1 VHTELEATPGFVPL
15 KALTSPDLI
24 VPAHDTLFTSGT
36 LGQYST
42 TLRQLTQH
50 QANELAETAAD

>member
-1 VHTELEATPGFVPL
+1 VPL

-36 LGQYST
+36 LGSYSPA
-42 TLRQLTQH
+42 LKQLTQH
-50 QANELAETAAD
+50 QAKEVAETAAD